1 MLQTANHTWSPRHR
15 CATLPP
21 AASLTDSLRAKDSR
35 AAPPQPTATSNARS
49 TMSAKGPDLKR
60 YMEKKLLI
68 RLVGKRKLTGY
79 LRGYDQFMNLVVED
93 AVELISLTEKTPI
106 GTVVIRGN
114 SVENFELQESEAV
127 IDRATGAVL
136 G

>member
-1 MLQTANHTWSPRHR
+1 MVAELA
-15 CATLPP
+15 
-21 AASLTDSLRAKDSR
+21 D
-35 AAPPQPTATSNARS
+35 PPQPTATSNARS

-106 GTVVIRGN
+106 GT
-114 SVENFELQESEAV
+114 
-127 IDRATGAVL
+127 
-136 G
+136 